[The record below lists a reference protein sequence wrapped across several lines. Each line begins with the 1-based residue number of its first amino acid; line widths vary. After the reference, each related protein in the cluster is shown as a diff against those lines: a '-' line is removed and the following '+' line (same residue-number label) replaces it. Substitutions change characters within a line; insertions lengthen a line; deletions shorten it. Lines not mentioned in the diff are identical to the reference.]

1 MKYVAIVDDH
11 TLIRQGLAALIN
23 SFSNYKILFE
33 ADNGKDFIAQLK
45 PRSLPDIV
53 LMDITMPEMDGY
65 DTARWLHNNHPTVKV
80 LALSVLDSEAAIIRM
95 LKSGAGGYLLKNA
108 KPAELQLAM
117 DTLLE
122 KGFYFNDLVSN
133 RLIHSLNKIGEDD
146 SDLSKLVNMSEREIE
161 FLKWVCTEKSYK
173 EIADELFVSPRTV
186 DGYRDQ
192 LFDKLGVKTRIGL
205 AMFAIKY
212 NIVTVS

>member
-11 TLIRQGLAALIN
+11 ILIRQGLSALIN
-23 SFSNYKILFE
+23 SFSNYKVLFE

-65 DTARWLHNNHPTVKV
+65 DTTRWLHNNYPAVKV

-133 RLIHSLNKIGEDD
+133 RLIHSLNKIGDD
-146 SDLSKLVNMSEREIE
+146 KSDLNTLVNLSEREIE

-173 EIADELFVSPRTV
+173 EIADELCVSPRTI

-192 LFDKLGVKTRIGL
+192 LFEKLGVKTRIGL
-205 AMFAIKY
+205 AMFAIRY
-212 NIVTVS
+212 NVVTVN

>member
-11 TLIRQGLAALIN
+11 ILIRQGLSALIN
-23 SFSNYKILFE
+23 SFSNYKVLFE

-65 DTARWLHNNHPTVKV
+65 DTARWLHNNYPAVKV

-133 RLIHSLNKIGEDD
+133 RLIHSLNKIGDD
-146 SDLSKLVNMSEREIE
+146 KSDLNTLVNLSEREIE

-173 EIADELFVSPRTV
+173 EIADELCVSPRTI

-192 LFDKLGVKTRIGL
+192 LFEKLGVKTRIGL
-205 AMFAIKY
+205 AMFAIRY
-212 NIVTVS
+212 NVVTVN